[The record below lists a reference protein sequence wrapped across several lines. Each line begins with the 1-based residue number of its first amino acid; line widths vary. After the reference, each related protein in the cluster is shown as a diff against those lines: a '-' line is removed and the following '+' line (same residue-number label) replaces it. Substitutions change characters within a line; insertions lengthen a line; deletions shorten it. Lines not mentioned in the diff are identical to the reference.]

1 MGVRRVVAF
10 GRRHPWPV
18 TAAAATAIAA
28 SIAGIVLAVSAWNN
42 GAYLAGYFGGAACG
56 DVLIW
61 GVIVLV
67 ALWAP
72 RRREH
77 LA

>member
-1 MGVRRVVAF
+1 MGVPRVIAF

-18 TAAAATAIAA
+18 TAAASGAILA
-28 SIAGIVLAVSAWNN
+28 SVTGIVFAVSAWNH
-42 GAYLAGYFGGAACG
+42 GSYLAGYFGGAACG

-61 GVIVLV
+61 GVLVLV

-72 RRREH
+72 GRR
-77 LA
+77 AAIG